1 MGIENIEILDIEE
14 RKLELANDT
23 VPNLNDSLSS
33 FPGCLL
39 LHFLDCI
46 CDP

>member
-1 MGIENIEILDIEE
+1 MGIENIEIIEE

-23 VPNLNDSLSS
+23 VLNWNDSLAS
-33 FPGCLL
+33 FLGHLL
-39 LHFLDCI
+39 LHFLDRI